1 MNYQNDC
8 DEKAKEFIIRLPIL
22 TQNILT
28 YMPEEQ
34 SMAEMTSLKELF
46 DSFAIVDEFNSFLIV
61 DCYNEIKISLMKW
74 DRFADKNLPVSV
86 DFKKLLDHMYEIMAD
101 LYFYE
106 IFGFFSTSVWPKEGV
121 ALPCRVFCG
130 CVDGWQREPYLTAEG
145 KVEYAD
151 VIRFE
156 DPANKKTPLCITID
170 HPHLLEP
177 REKCSLNDEQIKSL
191 TDFVRNN
198 EAIIK
203 LHNAE
208 VICSSGLV
216 EALQLKNNPE
226 GRTAK
231 YSIEYSYILK
241 SGSMKIP
248 SKKYYVDMD
257 DQSYWKAR
265 RFYRKLMK
273 EIKAE
278 PVRDYEN
285 FKICSLRILRPRA
298 MTKIC
303 PY

>member
-8 DEKAKEFIIRLPIL
+8 DEKAKEFIVRLPIF

-34 SMAEMTSLKELF
+34 SRAEMKALKELF

-74 DRFADKNLPVSV
+74 ERFADKNLPVSV
-86 DFKKLLDHMYEIMAD
+86 DFKKLLDQMYEVMKD

-106 IFGFFSTSVWPKEGV
+106 IFGFFSTSVWPKEIV
-121 ALPCRVFCG
+121 ELPFRVFCG

-170 HPHLLEP
+170 QPHLLEP
-177 REKCSLNDEQIKSL
+177 RKKCSLTDEQIKTL

-208 VICSSGLV
+208 VIDSGGFL
-216 EALQLKNNPE
+216 EALQLKNKPE
-226 GRTAK
+226 EHKAK
-231 YSIEYSYILK
+231 YCIEYSYFVN
-241 SGSMKIP
+241 GCSMKIP

-257 DQSYWKAR
+257 DQSYWQAK
-265 RFYRKLMK
+265 RFYKQLMK

-278 PVRDYEN
+278 PVRDYEA
-285 FKICSLRILRPRA
+285 FKICSLRILKPQ
-298 MTKIC
+298 KK
-303 PY
+303 